1 MPKDIENLIAPPAE
15 INPIIYE
22 LAING
27 PDAFIFTYPRYLL
40 LAGSR
45 RSLIAQFLTFHLYP
59 PIDSNLARNCW
70 RKTAQIHR
78 RFRNG
83 GKGLGPNPMLETAC
97 RRRKRPRRTPAAGCL
112 I

>member
-22 LAING
+22 LAINR

-45 RSLIAQFLTFHLYP
+45 RSLTAQLLTFHLYP
-59 PIDSNLARNCW
+59 PIDSNLA
-70 RKTAQIHR
+70 
-78 RFRNG
+78 
-83 GKGLGPNPMLETAC
+83 
-97 RRRKRPRRTPAAGCL
+97 
-112 I
+112 